1 MSEGFRPVGWWLKE
15 ADARLEEAFD
25 VRLRAYGVP
34 SRRAWQV
41 LASAARA
48 PIARTDLVAELSNF
62 DSVTT
67 VHELVDGLVAEG
79 WLVSDSGTLR
89 LTAAGEDLHATLRVK
104 IGEIRQWVADALPGE
119 DYPTLVALLR
129 QLVDA
134 FPPVPEREW
143 NRAPTGGLSAGAAGG
158 LRPGG

>member
-1 MSEGFRPVGWWLKE
+1 MKQPDQKDSLRPVGWWLKE

-48 PIARTDLVAELSNF
+48 PVRRTDLVAELSNF

-67 VHELVDGLVAEG
+67 VHGLVDRLLDEG
-79 WLVSDSGTLR
+79 WLAQDAGTLR
-89 LTAAGEDLHATLRVK
+89 LTPEGEDLHARLRASV
-104 IGEIRQWVADALPGE
+104 GEIRSWVAEALPGD
-119 DYPTLVALLR
+119 DYRTLVELLQ
-129 QLVDA
+129 QLVEA
-134 FPPVPEREW
+134 FPPVRE
-143 NRAPTGGLSAGAAGG
+143 
-158 LRPGG
+158 